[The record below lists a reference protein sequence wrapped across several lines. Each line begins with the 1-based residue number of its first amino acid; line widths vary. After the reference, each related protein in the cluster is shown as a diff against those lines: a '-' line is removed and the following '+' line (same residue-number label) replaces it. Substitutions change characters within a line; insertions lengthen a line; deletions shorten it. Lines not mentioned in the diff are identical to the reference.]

1 MNSIGNVLIVGG
13 GIAGL
18 TAANALARQGVT
30 CEVVELYDRPV
41 GAAITLLN
49 RAIDGLH
56 EIGVL
61 DRFIEEGMTRSPQEM
76 FTYYDAAGNPVPTP
90 PMPPRPPSDLPPG
103 IIIYRPTMM
112 DILREH
118 AEKAG
123 VPVRRGVG
131 LARLEQAPDSVTATL
146 TDGTERS
153 CDLLLGA
160 DGIRSTTRQQLWG
173 DEVVPTY
180 SGQTMFRWVVD
191 GVPDVGPPGFYQ
203 AKHLLVVLRL
213 RDGRLYLATGR
224 DYPDRPR
231 IDAAEARRTVRGFM
245 EEFTAPIVME
255 LRKRLT
261 DDQTLIVND
270 YDWLLTPNPWYRGR
284 VLLIG
289 DAAHATTAH
298 LASGG
303 GMAIEDA
310 AVLGQEVAAGGSLDE
325 MLERFM
331 QRRFERVRLVVET
344 SVELGRMLDRGE
356 SVQATN
362 QVRGRAMGVL
372 ASPY

>member
-1 MNSIGNVLIVGG
+1 
-13 GIAGL
+13 
-18 TAANALARQGVT
+18 
-30 CEVVELYDRPV
+30 
-41 GAAITLLN
+41 
-49 RAIDGLH
+49 
-56 EIGVL
+56 
-61 DRFIEEGMTRSPQEM
+61 
-76 FTYYDAAGNPVPTP
+76 
-90 PMPPRPPSDLPPG
+90 
-103 IIIYRPTMM
+103 
-112 DILREH
+112 
-118 AEKAG
+118 
-123 VPVRRGVG
+123 
-131 LARLEQAPDSVTATL
+131 
-146 TDGTERS
+146 
-153 CDLLLGA
+153 
-160 DGIRSTTRQQLWG
+160 
-173 DEVVPTY
+173 
-180 SGQTMFRWVVD
+180 
-191 GVPDVGPPGFYQ
+191 
-203 AKHLLVVLRL
+203 
-213 RDGRLYLATGR
+213 
-224 DYPDRPR
+224 
-231 IDAAEARRTVRGFM
+231 
-245 EEFTAPIVME
+245 ME

-261 DDQTLIVND
+261 DDETLIVND

-310 AVLGQEVAAGGSLDE
+310 AVLGQEVAGGGSLDE